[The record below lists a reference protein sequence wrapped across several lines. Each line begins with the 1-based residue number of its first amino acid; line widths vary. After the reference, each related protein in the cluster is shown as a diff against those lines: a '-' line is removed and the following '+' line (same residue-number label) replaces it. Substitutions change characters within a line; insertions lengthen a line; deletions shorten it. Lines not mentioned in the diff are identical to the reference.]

1 MSERGWDILY
11 VDASAGVSSD
21 MLLAA
26 LIDLGLPL
34 SKLRRALNDL
44 GLSNVH
50 VRVNRVKRQGIR
62 AAWVSIAQRSS
73 HPQLPRQ
80 AGQVIDFIRRSK
92 LHPPLKAR
100 MVRVMTTLAQAEGKV
115 HHLPWR
121 KVRFHQVGRLDTWV
135 NFIGFSLGLIHFR
148 IEKLFVSPIPV
159 GTYHEGHDGKGRSFP
174 GPATRQLLKPFET
187 TPRREPFEWTT
198 PTGAALLSA
207 FGTPEPAPPFRV
219 VGIGHGVGH
228 HPAPSGSRMLRLL
241 LGIVK

>member
-1 MSERGWDILY
+1 MRILY

-62 AAWVSIAQRSS
+62 AARISIVRRSA

-80 AGQVIDFIRRSK
+80 AGQVIGFIRRSK
-92 LHPPLKAR
+92 LHPPLKAD
-100 MVRVMTTLAQAEGKV
+100 MVRLMTKLAHAEGKV
-115 HHLPWR
+115 HRCAWR
-121 KVRFHQVGRLDTWV
+121 EVRFHQVGRLDIWV
-135 NFIGFSLGLIHFR
+135 NFLGFALGIIYFR
-148 IEKLFVSPIPV
+148 IEKLFVSAIPI
-159 GTYHEGHDGKGRSFP
+159 GAYHQGHDGVPRSSP
-174 GPATRQLLKPFET
+174 GPATGQLLKPFQT
-187 TPRREPFEWTT
+187 ILRREPFEWTT
-198 PTGAALLSA
+198 PTAAAILSA
-207 FGTPEPAPPFRV
+207 FGSPDPPSPFRV

-228 HPAPSGSRMLRLL
+228 QMAPAGSRMLRLL
-241 LGIVK
+241 LGKG